1 MRSYKTIPVVLLID
15 MLGGKKKEK
24 RKKKKPYGFKKPSPD
39 RGGLTRSRDLD
50 SEPVRDG

>member
-39 RGGLTRSRDLD
+39 RGGLMTGYTS
-50 SEPVRDG
+50 